1 MAEKSRALALVAE
14 MQRVAIEKEQEAL
27 RVAEEEK

>member
-1 MAEKSRALALVAE
+1 MEEKNKALALVAE
-14 MQRVAIEKEQEAL
+14 MQRIDIEKEQEAL